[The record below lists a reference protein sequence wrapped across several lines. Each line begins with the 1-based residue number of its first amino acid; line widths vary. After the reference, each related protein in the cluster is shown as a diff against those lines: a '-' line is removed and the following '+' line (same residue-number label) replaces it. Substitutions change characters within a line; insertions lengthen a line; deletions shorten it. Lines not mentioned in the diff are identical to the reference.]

1 MQRIQHCWGTIKS
14 FWISLSFSVFHMNE
28 WDFCWNKV
36 KEKLLCKNV
45 NASAANELT
54 LEDVPCCL
62 FSVSCV
68 FFHGPIERKR
78 TENRIYEKCMFNLL
92 FCFIACLLFRCMQP
106 VSMQFR
112 FRNAFC
118 KQKWNNCCSFS
129 FFFQLHFI
137 YSYLC
142 VFLTSHWFFYISIL
156 CDSLPYFMVILLV
169 LLWNFYFHSFTFMW
183 SGRNFLRFSY
193 KQ

>member
-1 MQRIQHCWGTIKS
+1 MLKKKLHNFKVFALCSAYSTAAGCSTTTS

-45 NASAANELT
+45 NASAANKLT

-68 FFHGPIERKR
+68 FFHGPIKRKR

-112 FRNAFC
+112 FRNAIC
-118 KQKWNNCCSFS
+118 KQKWNNCCSFFLSAS
-129 FFFQLHFI
+129 FYLFLSLCF
-137 YSYLC
+137 SYFPL
-142 VFLTSHWFFYISIL
+142 VFLLYLFSVIVCRIL
-156 CDSLPYFMVILLV
+156 WL
-169 LLWNFYFHSFTFMW
+169 
-183 SGRNFLRFSY
+183 SY
-193 KQ
+193 